1 MTGAA
6 HLTVAARLQAAQ
18 QLEPLRRA
26 LAERVPQGAPAMAH
40 VVVVAGG
47 KGGTGTSTAAQLLA
61 LAAAE
66 SGVRTLLV
74 DADDAFATQHL
85 LLGVA
90 APHALGALRGGD
102 VTPEAMLVQASDTL
116 ALLANAESAADAAA
130 APGAAERRLLWRR
143 VTPLYASWD
152 LVLVDA
158 GARLDGVLSQCA
170 LGAGRLVAV
179 TTPDAIALA
188 ATHAVVKA
196 ATARFP
202 HLPVD
207 VLVSRADD
215 AVARARFDH
224 LEAGARR
231 FLDRPLGFAGAL
243 PDDAT
248 LARAVGAGMPLPDAA
263 AGTGVALAAHGIAAR
278 LVSETSLPS
287 SPSASLS

>member
-1 MTGAA
+1 MTGPA
-6 HLTVAARLQAAQ
+6 HLTAATRLAAEQ
-18 QLEPLRRA
+18 QLAPLRRA
-26 LAERVPQGAPAMAH
+26 LADRVPQGTPAMAH

-90 APHALGALRGGD
+90 APHALGDLRGGD
-102 VTPEAMLVQASDTL
+102 VTPEAMVVGASDTL
-116 ALLANAESAADAAA
+116 ALLANADAA
-130 APGAAERRLLWRR
+130 GESVGVAERRLLWRR

-278 LVSETSLPS
+278 LVSEASLPS
-287 SPSASLS
+287 SSSASLS